1 MDTLK
6 QVPLSGLYVRKAGE
20 ARQTLSTPLL
30 FELINRTIRQFGHM
44 KDELEYKDCTSID
57 ELRNRINEYTHFY
70 NTERYQWTL
79 KKMTPNEYRN
89 HLLAA

>member
-1 MDTLK
+1 
-6 QVPLSGLYVRKAGE
+6 
-20 ARQTLSTPLL
+20 
-30 FELINRTIRQFGHM
+30 M
-44 KDELEYKDCTSID
+44 KDEVEYKDCTSID